1 MPDWKRIF
9 HDWILPPVQIA
20 VFVIATGIIYNI
32 SVPTLVYYHVLH
44 IFNPQW
50 GTSTLSERLLESANM
65 ICFAPYFLPTRVWKY
80 LNPPPCSHHRC
91 MLRRYVSPAPPP
103 TPWYTSVYLSMRRL
117 VRKAK
122 PGRRPQQDLEA
133 SMFLCLPVEIRNL
146 IYVYASGARH
156 EVRYQ
161 DPWIV
166 KDCDSGQDM
175 ICYHDIRNR
184 EDATSYQLNN
194 EGSIAYHGHRP
205 PTNLLLVCRQLHNE
219 AREQFLST
227 TAFEVQP
234 LTPNHESW
242 NSDYHT
248 HKRSQSAYSALARSA
263 YAPFIRKMRVR
274 IDMSKFRQGRQVT
287 PSRRVR
293 FGDYNHTVSTFD
305 EIGLEVC
312 TEMVVL
318 KARELCDVLM
328 TCVPE
333 LRIVEIDW
341 VDDFPDAVREIELQ
355 MRAKVLLPFIELE
368 GMQIRVRELV
378 ISDKGRAVVK
388 MMINRALRGQATA

>member
-1 MPDWKRIF
+1 MPSWKRVF
-9 HDWILPPVQIA
+9 YNWILPPVQIA
-20 VFVIATGIIYNI
+20 VFVIATGIVYHI
-32 SVPTLVYYHVLH
+32 STLALVYYHVLH

-50 GTSTLSERLLESANM
+50 GTSTFSERLLESANM

-80 LNPPPCSHHRC
+80 FNPPPCSHHRC
-91 MLRRYVSPAPPP
+91 KLRHYVSPAPPP
-103 TPWYTSVYLSMRRL
+103 PPWYTSVHRSMGRL

-122 PGRRPQQDLEA
+122 PGGRPQQDLEA
-133 SMFLCLPVEIRNL
+133 SMFLRLPMEIRNL
-146 IYVYASGARH
+146 IFVYASGARH

-161 DPWIV
+161 YPWIV

-194 EGSIAYHGHRP
+194 EGSIVYHGHRP
-205 PTNLLLVCRQLHNE
+205 STNLLLVCRQIHNE

-248 HKRSQSAYSALARSA
+248 HKRSRSAYSALARSV
-263 YAPFIRKMRVR
+263 YVPFIRKMRVR
-274 IDMSKFRQGRQVT
+274 IDMSRFMQGRQVT
-287 PSRRVR
+287 PSRRYM

-305 EIGLEVC
+305 EIDVEVC
-312 TEMVVL
+312 AEMVAL

-341 VDDFPDAVREIELQ
+341 VDDFPEAPGERQLHQ
-355 MRAKVLLPFIELE
+355 RAGILLPFTGFE
-368 GMQIRVRELV
+368 GVRVRVRRLV
-378 ISDKGRAVVK
+378 MSEKGKRQVLK
-388 MMINRALRGQATA
+388 IFDMTLGTL